1 MPKPEDL
8 MRAYNQNRQQRLAS
22 FYAKLQNKQG
32 LLTAVYPAASEACTL
47 ETMTD
52 TTTQTLEK
60 FLSNYTLRTY
70 KKGEIIIFQ
79 GEAPRSAYIV
89 KTGVVKAYN
98 LSVNGDEKPVGFYK
112 GYDTFPGAWT
122 YNKTPSAVYY
132 YEAFTDEVTLYTVPR
147 ADYVE
152 FIKSNPDMMFAEL
165 ERYVVDHLAKSMRLN
180 ALQHSRAG
188 DKLIYTLHYLALSH
202 GTRKAPQLVEI
213 NLSLTHQDFANLTGL
228 TRETAATE
236 LNKLKHLGIISYGKN
251 TPYQIRLD
259 KLSNLLNDQYIAE
272 LELKVQAL
280 QF

>member
-1 MPKPEDL
+1 MTETS
-8 MRAYNQNRQQRLAS
+8 NQI
-22 FYAKLQNKQG
+22 F
-32 LLTAVYPAASEACTL
+32 
-47 ETMTD
+47 ET
-52 TTTQTLEK
+52 
-60 FLSNYTLRTY
+60 FLKNYTLRTF

-79 GEAPRSAYIV
+79 GEAPRSAYVV

-112 GYDTFPGAWT
+112 NHDTFPGAWT
-122 YNKTPSAVYY
+122 YDKTPSAVYY

-147 ADYVE
+147 TDYVA
-152 FIKSNPDMMFAEL
+152 FIRSNPEMMFAEL

-202 GTRKAPQLVEI
+202 GTRKTPQLVEI
-213 NLSLTHQDFANLTGL
+213 DLSLTHQDFANLTGL

-259 KLSNLLNDQYIAE
+259 KLANLLNDQYIAE
-272 LELKVQAL
+272 LELKV
-280 QF
+280 